1 MIKKQIRKYCPY
13 FPFTDCRIYFS
24 STFLIATEIAQQP
37 RTYTV
42 ACDCKYPTCTWRVSC
57 LIKISSINPKG
68 QGDFRI
74 YRRTFSCHDII
85 EMPTMTSPL
94 GSIYGTTYRNGNHY
108 SKSSRSKSHPQEKD
122 ITRLKKVNTY
132 KRGIYHI

>member
-1 MIKKQIRKYCPY
+1 M
-13 FPFTDCRIYFS
+13 
-24 STFLIATEIAQQP
+24 
-37 RTYTV
+37 
-42 ACDCKYPTCTWRVSC
+42 SC

-108 SKSSRSKSHPQEKD
+108 SKTSRSKSHPQEQD